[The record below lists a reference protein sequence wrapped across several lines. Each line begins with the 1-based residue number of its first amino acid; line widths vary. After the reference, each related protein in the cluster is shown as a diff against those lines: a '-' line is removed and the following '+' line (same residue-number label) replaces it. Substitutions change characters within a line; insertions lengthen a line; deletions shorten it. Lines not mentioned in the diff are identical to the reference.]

1 MSMARSRR
9 KQRPAQGAGR
19 KPADGTMRLSRHDLA
34 QLDDAYLAGLEE
46 ASLRALS
53 VKLLAD
59 LKEAHERLAQNPS
72 NSSRPP
78 SSRAPWETAQG
89 EQDGVCGAARRG
101 PRGRGCARGGA
112 ARAQR

>member
-1 MSMARSRR
+1 
-9 KQRPAQGAGR
+9 
-19 KPADGTMRLSRHDLA
+19 MRLSRHDLG

-59 LKEAHERLAQNPS
+59 LKEAHERLEQNPS

-78 SSRAPWETAQG
+78 SSRVPWETAQG
-89 EQDGVCGAARRG
+89 EQAGSA
-101 PRGRGCARGGA
+101 
-112 ARAQR
+112 AQRAEGPAAGDVQEGAPPEPQVSRPT